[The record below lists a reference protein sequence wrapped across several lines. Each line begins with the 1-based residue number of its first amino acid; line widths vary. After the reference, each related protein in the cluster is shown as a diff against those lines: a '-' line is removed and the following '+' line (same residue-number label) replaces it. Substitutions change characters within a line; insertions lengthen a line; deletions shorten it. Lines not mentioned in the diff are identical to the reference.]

1 MTGENGMSRMS
12 VRWAKAG
19 LVALGALALVGGT
32 VSTSYAANEAKIYV
46 VQGLPGRDL
55 DVQVD
60 GKTVAENLKTAA
72 VTKAIP
78 VKAGKRTITFSD
90 DGETVLKREFEVK
103 AKSSWDV
110 VVHLPE
116 SSADKPAVTVFRN
129 DVAPVPKG
137 KASLVVAH
145 TATVPPADIR
155 VDNKV
160 LFENIANGEALK
172 LTVPVATYNVAIVPT
187 GETKPVILGPVD
199 LTVQGGAV
207 NRVYAVGD
215 PAKKSMT
222 VAVHVIPTG
231 SSGSD
236 QPSDV
241 NTGGGGQDSVFGVQL
256 TR

>member
-1 MTGENGMSRMS
+1 MSGISM
-12 VRWAKAG
+12 RWAKIG
-19 LVALGALALVGGT
+19 LVAVGALALVGGT
-32 VSTSYAANEAKIYV
+32 VSTSYAANEAKIYI

-55 DVQVD
+55 DVKVD
-60 GKTVAENLKTAA
+60 GKTVAEDMKTAE
-72 VTKAIP
+72 VTKEGGIA
-78 VKAGKRTITFSD
+78 VKPGKRTITFSD
-90 DGETVLKREFEVK
+90 DGETVLERSFEVK

-116 SSADKPAVTVFRN
+116 SDADKPAVTVFRN
-129 DVAPVPKG
+129 DVKAVPKG

-172 LTVPVATYNVAIVPT
+172 LTVPVATYEVAIVPT
-187 GETKPVILGPVD
+187 GETKPVILGPVE
-199 LTVQGGAV
+199 LTVKGGAV

-231 SSGSD
+231 STGTGAPD
-236 QPSDV
+236 DV
-241 NTGGGGQDSVFGVQL
+241 DTGRGGLESELGVQL